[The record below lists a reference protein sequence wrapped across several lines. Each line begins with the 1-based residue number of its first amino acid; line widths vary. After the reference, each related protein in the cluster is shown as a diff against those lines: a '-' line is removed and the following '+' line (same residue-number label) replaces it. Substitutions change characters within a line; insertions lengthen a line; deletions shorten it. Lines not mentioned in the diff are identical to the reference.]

1 VLVVFVLIV
10 NVTIWYYSS
19 ICSVIAVEVM
29 TFCGCIRQ
37 IALDYVKKYGV
48 KFVRVLTLE
57 KNRGK
62 GGAVRM
68 VC

>member
-1 VLVVFVLIV
+1 MH
-10 NVTIWYYSS
+10 W
-19 ICSVIAVEVM
+19 
-29 TFCGCIRQ
+29 Q
-37 IALDYVKKYGV
+37 IALGYVEKYGV

-68 VC
+68 VCCR